1 MLHRRRAL
9 PSCLVPCHP
18 VHGVDALYMVQESS
32 HHLKIITEG
41 SPLLAT
47 IGAVMLHRR
56 RALPSCLVPCHPV
69 HGVDALYMV
78 RRRQSWDVGAHD
90 PPLRF
95 LAEKVY
101 CIHFMFLAL
110 QESLQNGEPRPKC
123 KTLGFLV
130 VKSSCLVFDLL
141 SGSPILAKVRAIPSN
156 PVLVYPFV
164 WIAGAQRRLCKPPTS
179 SVIAGA
185 QRRLCKPPT
194 SSLIAGAQKDV
205 WASRRRA
212 VRLRGYKDVCI
223 SRRRADSG
231 SAEMDYCTPG
241 DIHISF

>member
-1 MLHRRRAL
+1 MNFSGGLPCAL
-9 PSCLVPCHP
+9 PAGFLGELPVGFLDKLPAGFSIVVLCTESVVCGLASHTSRSNSPVAHPSFFPLQEKTKFMFVSFVSHLVFFSFIVVEIFFP
-18 VHGVDALYMVQESS
+18 VLSKNSGRIPLKESS

-47 IGAVMLHRR
+47 IGAVMLHRM

-78 RRRQSWDVGAHD
+78 RRKQSWDVGAHD

-110 QESLQNGEPRPKC
+110 QESLQNWEPRPKC

-156 PVLVYPFV
+156 PVLV
-164 WIAGAQRRLCKPPTS
+164 
-179 SVIAGA
+179 
-185 QRRLCKPPT
+185 
-194 SSLIAGAQKDV
+194 
-205 WASRRRA
+205 
-212 VRLRGYKDVCI
+212 
-223 SRRRADSG
+223 
-231 SAEMDYCTPG
+231 
-241 DIHISF
+241 